1 MKLPYL
7 PMERKLS
14 GMLLCFAIFLL
25 AVVPAWGSP
34 GRMVLVNGKI
44 HRILRNAY
52 SNNEL
57 RYARGH
63 ADGDWKLQTETI
75 SLPAL
80 ATPWPCRTWIPKYGT
95 SSDAVELF
103 AAEGLAVFDNK
114 IFVAFTADADCS
126 NHNAGMAAYVAAFDL
141 TPTADA
147 PDGHWTLFPGGK
159 GGGSQEV
166 VQYNKVA
173 LGSAR
178 TDTPAKGWG
187 SGAAITVFNNQ
198 LYLFSNNGVYTS
210 GDGKGWTYHAAPFA
224 TNTQHEPLDAV
235 TLNTPDGQRILI
247 VYGYISGQHY
257 NYDHLD
263 AVDWNGK
270 FGAESQAKVFNGT
283 NDSGLYDP
291 SGHWRGR
298 VSLTVGTKAKG
309 NAGDNEELA
318 AGALVPAVQL
328 FGQSGEQFTTSN
340 HNPAR
345 HAEYVYTTIANGWG
359 TWTWDSTRVKY
370 FNHVNPSL
378 MVYPW
383 SDFQCDS
390 SYVDRQ
396 GMRQYMVL
404 LGGYNWW
411 LTETPFAFASDF
423 LVPQHERN
431 TACTYVDPADGKT
444 KAMPPP
450 AGIENN
456 TETYRNYWTLV
467 GVILGSPPFSKNGAT
482 NTNILDKLSDVSL
495 SQDSTQ
501 SVETTSEMENS
512 LSVSVGHKITAGILD
527 MLNFS
532 KSFDASY
539 KHTWEKQSGTTSSVA
554 LSIEHTYGSSTAT
567 EAAIGTVGW
576 LVISAPHVYV
586 QDWTVYGYDRKHN
599 SSIGGTALSFV
610 PGLDCTLPSSGCLD
624 LQTVSTKGT
633 PDYRDEYFDLRNP
646 AASGSLFAGMGSF
659 DYADIYMNHVSLDY
673 WLAPKN
679 RTTNEVLNWQ
689 YDERW
694 ETRAGDGGTT
704 YYSCKSGDTSCNSI
718 AKLLASSGSQDTS
731 TYKLVKETMT
741 GSGHTDE
748 VHLERGASIGGEL
761 KLKGFSVGAE
771 NNISVGYEGKFSW
784 NTKTTTGTGTTVTAS
799 QLVPACALSET
810 DCYRSVN
817 VRPYWLHPVASFA
830 AAGKIPWIPTAFQSQ
845 TPWCLTW
852 KITTACKVGELNC
865 PSGAGSS
872 DYATLSPLSASV
884 GGFSGT
890 APPPD
895 NAFGRIV
902 NGSGGGEGGEPYSHY
917 FVQGGHMAWLN
928 DEGGELRIPMNADD
942 FLPAQGVTIE
952 VNGGS
957 WSSSGNGT
965 WKRHGDTWQF
975 QTNPGAQP
983 RVTLNL
989 DFGSATYDLTIQKA
1003 DLNGRVLAGVTNARL
1018 VLGVNDRYRFYTVL
1032 NHDIDISWQWSKPPA
1047 DNATS
1052 HVTLFEGRYNSG
1064 NQSGKMAMA
1073 GTLPADLP
1081 AFGDMEININDRPY
1095 VARLIT
1101 MDGFQEAF
1109 EAGSVFRYA
1118 KEGLILFIDFGNKTW
1133 SATFNEKAFHSL
1145 LAPRWGTV
1153 RARIIVGGVPLM
1165 TEDNA
1170 IVDYSANLK
1179 LRR

>member
-14 GMLLCFAIFLL
+14 GMLLCIAILLL
-25 AVVPAWGSP
+25 AVVPTWGSP

-95 SSDAVELF
+95 NSDAVELF

-224 TNTQHEPLDAV
+224 TNPQHEPLDAV
-235 TLNTPDGQRILI
+235 TLNTPDGQRILM

-431 TACTYVDPADGKT
+431 TACTYVDPADGKS

-450 AGIENN
+450 SGVENN

-527 MLNFS
+527 MFNFS

-659 DYADIYMNHVSLDY
+659 DYGDIYQNLANLDY

-679 RTTNEVLNWQ
+679 RTTGEVLNWQ

-704 YYSCKSGDTSCNSI
+704 YYPCKSGDTSCNSI

-748 VHLERGASIGGEL
+748 VHLERGASMGGEL
-761 KLKGFSVGAE
+761 NLKGFSVGAE

-865 PSGAGSS
+865 PPGAGNTGMS
-872 DYATLSPLSASV
+872 
-884 GGFSGT
+884 GRSGT

-902 NGSGGGEGGEPYSHY
+902 NGSGGGEAGAPDSHY
-917 FVQGGHMAWLN
+917 VIQGGRMVWV
-928 DEGGELRIPMNADD
+928 DEEGGEQRIPMSADD
-942 FLPAQGVTIE
+942 FDPSKGVTIE
-952 VNGGS
+952 VASGS
-957 WSSSGNGT
+957 WFSSGNGSWKRNGET
-965 WKRHGDTWQF
+965 WKF
-975 QTNPGAQP
+975 QTNPGAKP
-983 RVTLNL
+983 HVTLSL

-1003 DLNGRVLAGVTNARL
+1003 DLNGRVLAGVTNTRL
-1018 VLGVNDRYRFYTVL
+1018 VLGVNQLYRFYTVL
-1032 NHDIDISWQWSKPPA
+1032 NHDIDISWQWSKLPE
-1047 DNATS
+1047 DNVRT
-1052 HVTLFEGRYNSG
+1052 HVTLFQGRYDST
-1064 NQSGKMAMA
+1064 NQSGKMAIS
-1073 GTLPADLP
+1073 GTLPADLQT
-1081 AFGDMEININDRPY
+1081 FGDLEIDVNDHQY
-1095 VARLIT
+1095 VVRLIT

-1109 EAGSVFRYA
+1109 ESGSVFKYA
-1118 KEGLILFIDFGNKTW
+1118 KAGLIMDIDFGNKTW

-1153 RARIIVGGVPLM
+1153 RARIIVGGVPWM

-1170 IVDYSANLK
+1170 IVNYSANLK